1 MVLRPGRDK
10 ETKGPLGDAVIARY
24 DSSGERFEVLVDPD
38 LAKELIEGKDLD
50 LEKILAVDAI
60 FKDVRKGDRA
70 SSESLTKILETEEF
84 LVVAARIIKEG
95 EIHLTTK
102 QRREMLEQKR
112 KQIVTYITRN
122 AINPR
127 TLTPHPPL
135 RIENAMSE
143 AKVHIDPFKPVES
156 QVGDV
161 ISAISPLIPI
171 KIESLTVAIKLPAE
185 DAARVYGDIREYG
198 AVQREEWQKDGSWV
212 GLVKIPA
219 GVQDEFF
226 DRLNS
231 RTKGS
236 VETKIIR

>member
-1 MVLRPGRDK
+1 VKTLDYG
-10 ETKGPLGDAVIARY
+10 VVARY
-24 DSSGERFEVLVDPD
+24 ESSGERFEVLVDPD
-38 LAKELIEGKDLD
+38 LAKELIEGGDVK
-50 LEKILAVDAI
+50 LEDVLAVDAI

-70 SSESLTKILETEEF
+70 SSESLKKVFETEEF
-84 LVVAARIIKEG
+84 LIIAARVIKEG
-95 EIHLTTK
+95 EIHLTTE

-127 TLTPHPPL
+127 TMTPHPPQ
-135 RIENAMSE
+135 RIENAISE
-143 AKVHIDPFKPVES
+143 AKVQIDPFKSVES

-161 ISAISPLIPI
+161 ITGISPLLPI
-171 KIESLTVAIKLPAE
+171 KIDSLTVAIKLPAE

>member
-1 MVLRPGRDK
+1 VKTLDHG
-10 ETKGPLGDAVIARY
+10 VVARY

-38 LAKELIEGKDLD
+38 LAKDLIEGADVN
-50 LEKILAVDAI
+50 LEDVLVVDAI

-70 SSESLTKILETEEF
+70 SSDSLKKVFETEEF
-84 LVVAARIIKEG
+84 MVIAARVIKEG
-95 EIHLTTK
+95 EIHLTTE
-102 QRREMLEQKR
+102 QRREMLEAKR

-127 TLTPHPPL
+127 TMTPHPPQ

-143 AKVHIDPFKPVES
+143 AKVNIDPFKSVEA

-161 ISAISPLIPI
+161 ITGISSLLPI
-171 KIESLTVAIKLPAE
+171 KIESLTIAIKLPAE

-198 AVQREEWQKDGSWV
+198 TVQREEWQKDGSWV
-212 GLVKIPA
+212 GLVNIPA